1 MNSCLKTKLNKAKT
15 TIKKE
20 KQAGSVVGREEV
32 RAASPAWITVK
43 IVTAFLLGG
52 CCLVSY
58 MGSAVFS
65 LVAERGGMVAEKE

>member
-1 MNSCLKTKLNKAKT
+1 MG
-15 TIKKE
+15 E
-20 KQAGSVVGREEV
+20 KRFI
-32 RAASPAWITVK
+32 AASPAWITVK
-43 IVTAFLLGG
+43 IVTAFPLGG